1 MNQLE
6 EHETLKKRAA
16 KLSILSNTTL
26 ITLKFIAGF
35 LSGSIGIISEAIHSS
50 SDLLASF
57 IAFVSVSESSK
68 PADEDH
74 QFGHGKYEDMSGLF
88 EGALIIFAA
97 FYIVYEALK
106 KILNPS
112 TIAMDVNIGMWVMAI
127 SALANFL
134 LSKYLLV
141 VARKTDS
148 IAIFAD
154 GEHLKT
160 DVFSSLA
167 VFFGLFFV
175 QVTGNKIFDPVIA
188 IVVAVIIL
196 FTGLKIFE
204 QAKSNL
210 LDCSLDEDDE
220 DKIQKVVAEY
230 FGEHV
235 IQLKSLRTRKAGFKK
250 NIEMT
255 LLVNGRMHIKKGHE
269 LCDEIERRIE
279 EAIGNTDITIHLEP
293 NE

>member
-279 EAIGNTDITIHLEP
+279 GAIGNTDITIHLEP

>member
-230 FGEHV
+230 FGACYSAKEFENE
-235 IQLKSLRTRKAGFKK
+235 KSR
-250 NIEMT
+250 
-255 LLVNGRMHIKKGHE
+255 V
-269 LCDEIERRIE
+269 
-279 EAIGNTDITIHLEP
+279 
-293 NE
+293 